1 MGVGDV
7 DEVHGGARRTG
18 YSTCGDD
25 GRRARGEFNT
35 RLVDRCCRTE
45 LDSSKQSSGH
55 GIGISDGARIEH
67 GAGDIHGACTRGA
80 DRMRGDRVGVGDVS
94 EMPGRARV
102 SGHSAGGD
110 DCG

>member
-25 GRRARGEFNT
+25 GRRARGECNT
-35 RLVDRCCRTE
+35 GLVDGCCGTE
-45 LDSSKQSSGH
+45 LDWSEQSSGH
-55 GIGISDGARIEH
+55 GIGISDYARIEH
-67 GAGDIHGACTRGA
+67 GAGDIYWSCTTGA
-80 DRMRGDRVGVGDVS
+80 DRIRGDRVGVGDVS
-94 EMPGRARV
+94 EMPGRARI